1 MKRVTHV
8 LELLKQLPRMRSGIG
23 AFGKA
28 REIQNRIYELSPE
41 EFTALVYLVIPD
53 QMDAIISSKAA
64 KGLEADRAAWQWWIV
79 GEKDFGFAWH
89 QRVRIATYEYKI
101 YGEC

>member
-1 MKRVTHV
+1 MKAVTHI
-8 LELLKQLPRMRSGIG
+8 LTLLKQLPRIRSGIG
-23 AFGKA
+23 SFGKA

-41 EFTALVYLVIPD
+41 EFTHLVYLVIPD

-64 KGLEADRAAWQWWIV
+64 KGLEADRDSWQWWIV
-79 GEKDFGFAWH
+79 AEKDFGYAWH
-89 QRVRIATYEYKI
+89 TRVKIATYEYTI